1 MPATPADPAQ
11 QPPARPGP
19 PGRPKLPSWAAEPRG
34 SRAGGWSRRTRLRA
48 LIALGVVLFLAIS
61 ILLARFLQTE
71 NVERDADLAL
81 IQAQARGDVQ
91 GMLDNLSGCRSNSG
105 CVAAVKANAA
115 NPRLVR
121 KGSVKILQ
129 LVSPTSYAM
138 FGATGRTRLAW
149 TVLGTLP
156 VVQCV
161 TVRRTGN
168 FLTGVK
174 VTLTGLSAPIPNE
187 ADC

>member
-1 MPATPADPAQ
+1 MPANPAE
-11 QPPARPGP
+11 PPARPGP
-19 PGRPKLPSWAAEPRG
+19 AAPPELPAWAGEPPGANS
-34 SRAGGWSRRTRLRA
+34 GGWTRRRRIRV
-48 LIALGVVLFLAIS
+48 LIGLAVVVFLAIS
-61 ILLARFLQTE
+61 VLLARFLQVE

-81 IQAQARGDVQ
+81 IQAQARGDAH
-91 GMLDNLSGCRSNSG
+91 GMLDKLAGCRRTPS
-105 CVAAVKANAA
+105 CVAAVRANAA
-115 NPRLVR
+115 NKRLR
-121 KGSVKILQ
+121 RPGEVKILQ
-129 LVSPTSYAM
+129 LVSPTSYSL

-149 TVLGTLP
+149 TVIGTLP

-174 VTLTGLSAPIPNE
+174 ISLTALSTPIPNE

>member
-1 MPATPADPAQ
+1 V
-11 QPPARPGP
+11 R
-19 PGRPKLPSWAAEPRG
+19 AA
-34 SRAGGWSRRTRLRA
+34 
-48 LIALGVVLFLAIS
+48 IALGVVVFLAIS
-61 ILLARFLQTE
+61 VLLARFLQTE

-81 IQAQARGDVQ
+81 ISAQAKGDVQ
-91 GMLDNLSGCRSNSG
+91 GMLERLSGCRASPG
-105 CVAAVKANAA
+105 CVTAVKANAA
-115 NPRLVR
+115 DPRLVR

-129 LVSPTSYAM
+129 LVSPTAYSL

-149 TVLGTLP
+149 TVIGTLP

-168 FLTGVK
+168 FLSGIK

>member
-1 MPATPADPAQ
+1 MPATPAD
-11 QPPARPGP
+11 PPARPGP
-19 PGRPKLPSWAAEPRG
+19 PGRPELPSWAAEPHG
-34 SRAGGWSRRTRLRA
+34 GRAGGWSRRTRLRA

-61 ILLARFLQTE
+61 VLLARFLQTE

-81 IQAQARGDVQ
+81 IQAQARGDVT
-91 GMLDNLSGCRSNSG
+91 GMLDKLSGCRSNPG
-105 CVAAVKANAA
+105 CVAAVKADAA
-115 NPRLVR
+115 NPRLLR
-121 KGSVKILQ
+121 KGPVKILQ
-129 LVSPTSYAM
+129 LVSPTSYSL

-149 TVLGTLP
+149 TVIGTLP

-174 VTLTGLSAPIPNE
+174 ITLTGLSAPIPNE

>member
-1 MPATPADPAQ
+1 V
-11 QPPARPGP
+11 
-19 PGRPKLPSWAAEPRG
+19 
-34 SRAGGWSRRTRLRA
+34 RA
-48 LIALGVVLFLAIS
+48 LIALGVIVFLAIS
-61 ILLARFLQTE
+61 ILLARFLQAE

-81 IQAQARGDVQ
+81 VQAQARGDAR
-91 GMLDNLSGCRSNSG
+91 GMLDKLSGCRSSPA
-105 CVAAVKANAA
+105 CVAVVRANVA

-121 KGSVKILQ
+121 KGPPKILQ
-129 LVSPTSYAM
+129 LTSPTAYSL

-161 TVRRTGN
+161 TVHRSGD
-168 FLTGVK
+168 FLTGIK
-174 VTLTGLSAPIPNE
+174 ITLTSVSAPIPNE

>member
-1 MPATPADPAQ
+1 MPATPSANSPT
-11 QPPARPGP
+11 RPGP
-19 PGRPKLPSWAAEPRG
+19 AEKPALPPWAGEDPAGRS
-34 SRAGGWSRRTRLRA
+34 GGWSRSRKIRA
-48 LIALGVVLFLAIS
+48 VIALAVVLFLAIS
-61 ILLARFLQTE
+61 VLLARFLQTE

-81 IQAQARGDVQ
+81 VEAQARGDAQ
-91 GMLDNLSGCRSNSG
+91 GMIDQLSGCRRSPS
-105 CVAAVKANAA
+105 CVAAVKANVA
-115 NPRLVR
+115 NPRLAR

-129 LVSPTSYAM
+129 LVSPTAYSL

-161 TVRRTGN
+161 TVRRTGD
-168 FLTGVK
+168 FLSGIK
-174 VTLTGLSAPIPNE
+174 VTLTAIGPPIPNE